1 MSNAFWKSA
10 GYQLVERDERGWL
23 SLTPDYLRA
32 YFTRP
37 EIHPVDDSC
46 DNEHRL
52 FEKLMANPFAAV
64 SSPELA
70 AIVDEDAADNYRIIL
85 RFRDHLVAH
94 GTIEGAYAALFMG
107 EPIRI
112 PPVFIDQMVHLILRN
127 ILKDC
132 SDPFQLRT
140 AELFFREQAVMT
152 GDEQLMLADQE
163 IVEMRSEAGFGSLG
177 QLLAESGTP
186 MREVSLDV
194 MTEENCSLYWE
205 RSDQFDMAVDFRF
218 TQPAQDAF
226 GQVIQQWIHH
236 FLKVETRITA
246 VKSVKDEK
254 WSWHVG
260 CDAESTRIMN
270 ALYEGKTLSEDELYR
285 LLALYRLEFLEYSEI
300 MDTMRNKPVYLG
312 LAMNADRKLVMKPQN
327 LLTNLPLMATS

>member
-52 FEKLMANPFAAV
+52 FEKLMANPFVAV
-64 SSPELA
+64 SSSELE
-70 AIVDEDAADNYRIIL
+70 AIVDKDAADNYRIIL

-127 ILKDC
+127 ILEDC

-152 GDEQLMLADQE
+152 GEEQLMLADQE

-270 ALYEGKTLSEDELYR
+270 ALYEGKTLREDELYR

-300 MDTMRNKPVYLG
+300 MDTMRSKPVYLG

>member
-64 SSPELA
+64 SSSELE

-163 IVEMRSEAGFGSLG
+163 IVEMCSEAGFGSLG

-270 ALYEGKTLSEDELYR
+270 ALYEGKTLSEDKLYR

>member
-1 MSNAFWKSA
+1 MNNAFWKSA

-52 FEKLMANPFAAV
+52 FEKLMADPFAAV
-64 SSPELA
+64 SSSELE

-127 ILKDC
+127 ILEDC

-152 GDEQLMLADQE
+152 GEEQLMLADQE

-177 QLLAESGTP
+177 ELLAESGTP

-300 MDTMRNKPVYLG
+300 MDTMRSKPVYLG

>member
-52 FEKLMANPFAAV
+52 FEKLMADPFAAV
-64 SSPELA
+64 SSSELE

-85 RFRDHLVAH
+85 RFRDHLVAY

-127 ILKDC
+127 ILEDC

-152 GDEQLMLADQE
+152 GEEQLMLADQE

-285 LLALYRLEFLEYSEI
+285 LLALYRLEFIEYSEI

>member
-52 FEKLMANPFAAV
+52 FEKLMANPFVAV
-64 SSPELA
+64 SSSELE
-70 AIVDEDAADNYRIIL
+70 AIVDKDAADNYRIIL

-127 ILKDC
+127 ILEDC

-152 GDEQLMLADQE
+152 GEEQLMLADQE

-300 MDTMRNKPVYLG
+300 MDTMRSKPVYLG

>member
-52 FEKLMANPFAAV
+52 FEKFMADPFAAV
-64 SSPELA
+64 SSSELE

-85 RFRDHLVAH
+85 RFRDHLVVH

-112 PPVFIDQMVHLILRN
+112 PPVFIDQMVHLTLRN
-127 ILKDC
+127 ILEDC

-152 GDEQLMLADQE
+152 GEEQLMLADQE

>member
-1 MSNAFWKSA
+1 MNNAFWKSA
-10 GYQLVERDERGWL
+10 GYQLVKRDERGWL

-46 DNEHRL
+46 GNEHRL
-52 FEKLMANPFAAV
+52 FEKLMADPFAAV
-64 SSPELA
+64 SSSELE
-70 AIVDEDAADNYRIIL
+70 AIVDKDAADNYRIIL
-85 RFRDHLVAH
+85 RFRNHLVAH

-127 ILKDC
+127 ILEDC

-152 GDEQLMLADQE
+152 GEEQLMLADQE

-270 ALYEGKTLSEDELYR
+270 ALYEGKTLSEDVIYR

-300 MDTMRNKPVYLG
+300 MDTMRSKPVYLG